1 LHVADSTGGRLIL
14 QGIGGSGTNWQFN
27 SYTDGNL
34 YIGRYNIA
42 DYVAITSGG
51 NVLIGTTTDSGY
63 KLNVSGTAIFATA
76 TVSNGDQA
84 AARVIITNTGTG
96 GQSINLIAGNPNV
109 DQTGFSIAYGNT
121 NFLRFNSAA
130 AATFSSSITAT
141 SFFESSSVAFKNI
154 LATNPLTSLNVDV
167 IKYKRTNVDVDDV
180 RYGYSAE
187 QINSLMPELTNKEAT
202 AVKYLDV
209 HTLLI
214 AELQREIKEL
224 KAKLN

>member
-1 LHVADSTGGRLIL
+1 MRFNTGTSSDTERM
-14 QGIGGSGTNWQFN
+14 
-27 SYTDGNL
+27 
-34 YIGRYNIA
+34 R
-42 DYVAITSGG
+42 ITGGG
-51 NVLIGTTTDSGY
+51 NVLIGTGTDAGY
-63 KLNVSGTAIFATA
+63 KFDVSGTGRFKSAGLSSFGLDIA
-76 TVSNGDQA
+76 
-84 AARVIITNTGTG
+84 NTSGTRGAGFYTTGGNNVQLYFYNSAGVEKIVLDGGTG
-96 GQSINLIAGNPNV
+96 
-109 DQTGFSIAYGNT
+109 
-121 NFLRFNSAA
+121 
-130 AATFSSSITAT
+130 AATFSSSVTAS

-154 LATNPLTSLNVDV
+154 LATNPITSLNVDV

-224 KAKLN
+224 KARLN